1 MLAKNFT
8 GKESFKLF
16 HNNDTTKDKRLDAA
30 TNLGR
35 SLIIYHD
42 RKDVY
47 PVRKLHNKTKA
58 NTVQTTPSPS
68 SLSLHTYT
76 FFSPNTLTLT
86 ISNVLNYNVLKLVSP
101 LKKILCTSVTAREF
115 DIVATSWYGSQS
127 SADSFL
133 TPMTQ
138 ITVLTSAEVTVTVSV
153 TVWLHHAK

>member
-1 MLAKNFT
+1 MTEKMFT
-8 GKESFKLF
+8 P
-16 HNNDTTKDKRLDAA
+16 
-30 TNLGR
+30 
-35 SLIIYHD
+35 Y
-42 RKDVY
+42 
-47 PVRKLHNKTKA
+47 RKLHNKTKA

-68 SLSLHTYT
+68 SLSLYTYT

-86 ISNVLNYNVLKLVSP
+86 ISNVLNYNVLKLVSS

-133 TPMTQ
+133 PPMTQ

-153 TVWLHHAK
+153 TVSVTVWLHHAKRALPGRPKFWQNRALTAGKDLRVYSTHRA